1 MLKKYL
7 LLLNLALFSVVTHA
21 QSYQPLNIDGFNE
34 DVIANGIGSPTA
46 TTSADVDGV
55 NYSFCEIG
63 WQSSSSATGTSSG
76 LPVGGLIV
84 SDANSDLEFQLQDY
98 DDDNS
103 IRLSSTLSEITSNVD
118 DDGETFTKL
127 YVLMTSGSG
136 DSNINIEVS
145 FTDNTTQSFTS
156 IVPDWYNQ
164 TSLPVA
170 ASGFGRVN
178 LTNGNFETAFQNPR
192 LYQLEMA
199 LDTDNH
205 TKTIES
211 ITFTRAASSGGI
223 INIFAVSG
231 ITLGDCPNPTDVEI
245 DNIDTNTADVT
256 VNEPAILPLEY
267 EYEVRTGGTPGND
280 DDDLIISDFID
291 SDDTTLNLI
300 NLPASTDLYLYVRS
314 VCDDENPWEGPFEF
328 TTLCDIFEDFYEGFD
343 SSTNMPN
350 CWGALNNTFGFV
362 DISST
367 NYSSPNGL
375 RMYNSFSSS
384 GDLVA
389 FGPRTDELGNGN
401 YRIRFRANGSGTL
414 KVITSAN
421 QESLADT
428 VELETITLSG
438 SWQTYIVE
446 LPAGTH
452 DYFAFQHG
460 FSGMYQ
466 YIYIDDVYY
475 EEIPSC
481 TTPTDFSVSNITID
495 SALFSWEEPSTLV
508 SEGYEIEIRTS
519 GVPGD
524 SDGLFYTEIV
534 DAADT
539 SVEIDGL
546 NNSTNYT
553 AYIRSLCAVDDDS
566 MWSDDLPFQTIAV
579 TPSPWIEAFSTNYE
593 TPFGWTHDGTVSNIT
608 QLNDG
613 GSSNY
618 IYRNIYS
625 FAPELNAASINVGPI
640 LEGDVFTFKYNLV
653 NYSWMAPYNPAPSNS
668 GDIKVEISTDFGETY
683 TEIET
688 FINNGNAGWQEFT
701 YDLEDYEDEYVKIKV
716 TATAFSGS
724 DYYVGFD
731 DFTISNDNACFTP
744 NNIALE
750 DIGLFSAT
758 VSWQNTYVENADAF
772 EYELRT
778 SGNAGSGNDGLVQTD
793 TTDDGDTLEVDFSN
807 LDALTTYS
815 FYIRSICSDTSN
827 SEWTAAFT
835 FTTQYCTPS
844 YNNSSSNHRI
854 LTVGIDELSF
864 TDNIPSVSS
873 TDRTDIEVP
882 DFTVGETYTFNVQ
895 TSGWIAIGAAID
907 YNMDGDFDDD
917 DEIIALPIYEASD
930 IQTYIFTHTIPADAY
945 SGEYRLRIWNR
956 LANAGGSPDDD
967 PCGSYNYGTFVD
979 YQITITGNDL
989 VCANPTDLEAIN
1001 IESYNV
1007 DIVWSEDEDSTVTYQ
1022 IEYGEVNFTQGEGTL
1037 TTTASNAL
1045 FIDGLEANTTYEVY
1059 VKKMCSMNEE
1069 SNWVSITFTTACD
1082 IEAPAAILPVHSCE
1096 ILNVQ
1101 DIEITVNEGETVR
1114 WYASETS
1121 NAILTSINQTGT
1133 YYVSAFEDACESERT
1148 PIEITIVLLLISDAV
1163 STQEFCG
1170 DAQISDL
1177 IVNNAADY
1185 QVHWYDSVAS
1195 TTPLASG
1202 THLDSGTY
1210 YVTLSDDICETDKI
1224 AIQVNI
1230 FSVPNAIT
1238 EQNFAVCGFATL
1250 ADFSFETPE
1259 VATIN
1264 WYANAT
1270 NQSPLDNS
1278 TQVQSGTLYVSV
1290 EQNNCESERT
1300 PIHFV
1305 MYSGLPM
1312 PSASSQ
1318 SFCNFATVADLVAD
1332 DLTEGATLHWYDSAT
1347 AEQSLTPDTPLNN
1360 GTYYVSQKNDTCES
1374 TRKAISVWI
1383 IQLSDPILNPIL
1395 VCDGAV
1401 IDDVHLPIT
1410 TDVEYVWYSNP
1421 TTTTPLSPETILT
1434 NTVYYIS
1441 KTLNGCES
1449 GRTAVDVVV
1458 NPIPNAPTG
1467 DAEQSF
1473 IYDVPS
1479 DATIA
1484 DLIINEGETT
1494 WYISEEDAIN
1504 QENPLDA
1511 NTPLVNGLTYY
1522 TVIVSEFGCVSEVFS
1537 TTVTLTLGAV
1547 QFDKSKLVYY
1557 PNPTT
1562 GKVNIQ
1568 YVDNIEQV
1576 IVYNAI
1582 GQKVSTHLFNS
1593 NHIQFDMSELSQ
1605 GIYLLKLHAGKQQQ
1619 LIKIVKK

>member
-1 MLKKYL
+1 MLKKHL
-7 LLLNLALFSVVTHA
+7 LLLNLALFSVITHA

-55 NYSFCEIG
+55 NYCFCEVG
-63 WQSSSSATGTSSG
+63 WQSSSSASGTSGG
-76 LPVGGLIV
+76 LPVGGLIT
-84 SDANSDLEFQLQDY
+84 STANASLTFQLQDY

-103 IRLSSTLSEITSNVD
+103 IRLTSATNEVTSNIT
-118 DDGETFTKL
+118 DDGDTYTKV
-127 YVLMTSGSG
+127 YVLTTSGSG
-136 DSNINIEVS
+136 QSNMSIEIT
-145 FTDNTTQSFTS
+145 FTDATSQSFTS
-156 IVPDWYNQ
+156 NVPDWFNS
-164 TSLPVA
+164 TLLPVA
-170 ASGFGRVN
+170 SSGFGRVN
-178 LTNGNFETAFQNPR
+178 MSNNSYESSFNNPR
-192 LYQLEMA
+192 LYQMELN
-199 LDTDNH
+199 LDAINH

-211 ITFTRAASSGGI
+211 ITFTRNASSGGV

-231 ITLGDCPNPTDVEI
+231 LTLGECPGPNDVSVS
-245 DNIDTNTADVT
+245 NVGTTTADIEIV
-256 VNEPAILPLEY
+256 EPALLPTEY
-267 EYEVRTGGTPGND
+267 AYEVRTAGTPGSTD
-280 DDDLIISDFID
+280 AGLVTSGTLDAGE
-291 SDDTTLNLI
+291 TTI
-300 NLPASTDLYLYVRS
+300 NLTDLPTSTDLYFYIQS
-314 VCDDENPWEGPFEF
+314 VCDDEE
-328 TTLCDIFEDFYEGFD
+328 
-343 SSTNMPN
+343 
-350 CWGALNNTFGFV
+350 
-362 DISST
+362 
-367 NYSSPNGL
+367 
-375 RMYNSFSSS
+375 
-384 GDLVA
+384 
-389 FGPRTDELGNGN
+389 
-401 YRIRFRANGSGTL
+401 
-414 KVITSAN
+414 TSAW
-421 QESLADT
+421 SAATFFHT
-428 VELETITLSG
+428 V
-438 SWQTYIVE
+438 
-446 LPAGTH
+446 
-452 DYFAFQHG
+452 D
-460 FSGMYQ
+460 
-466 YIYIDDVYY
+466 
-475 EEIPSC
+475 
-481 TTPTDFSVSNITID
+481 
-495 SALFSWEEPSTLV
+495 
-508 SEGYEIEIRTS
+508 
-519 GVPGD
+519 
-524 SDGLFYTEIV
+524 
-534 DAADT
+534 
-539 SVEIDGL
+539 
-546 NNSTNYT
+546 
-553 AYIRSLCAVDDDS
+553 
-566 MWSDDLPFQTIAV
+566 V
-579 TPSPWIEAFSTNYE
+579 TPSPWIEAFSSSL
-593 TPFGWTHDGTVSNIT
+593 PLGWTSSFTNANNGTLQNAEIT
-608 QLNDG
+608 GYYL
-613 GSSNY
+613 
-618 IYRNIYS
+618 YRNLYS
-625 FAPELNAASINVGPI
+625 WNPSSQLTTINVGPI
-640 LEGDVFTFKYNLV
+640 QANDEFTVDYRLK
-653 NYSWMAPYNPAPSNS
+653 NYSGTNAPGAGS
-668 GDIKVEISTDFGETY
+668 GNFVVSISTDFGETY
-683 TEIET
+683 TDVET
-688 FINNGNAGWQEFT
+688 VDNNSLTTTQTFT
-701 YDLEDYEDEYVKIKV
+701 YDLSDYEDEYVKIKIV
-716 TATAFSGS
+716 ATRTSG
-724 DYYVGFD
+724 DYYIGFD
-731 DFTISNDNACFTP
+731 NFKIANEDSCFAP
-744 NNIALE
+744 NNITLE
-750 DIGLFSAT
+750 DISLFGAT
-758 VSWQNTYVENADAF
+758 VAWQDTYAENAESF

-778 SGNAGSGNDGLVQTD
+778 SGAAGSGTDGLVETMTVD
-793 TTDDGDTLEVDFSN
+793 SGETLEAIFEE
-807 LDALTTYS
+807 LEGLTTYY
-815 FYIRSICSDTSN
+815 FYVRSTCSDTEN
-827 SEWTAAFT
+827 SPWTPAFD
-835 FTTQYCTPS
+835 FTTEYCTPS
-844 YNNSSSNHRI
+844 YSNTSFSHRI
-854 LTVGIDELSF
+854 TTVEIEETSF
-864 TDNIPSVSS
+864 VDNIPSVYD
-873 TDRTDIEVP
+873 TDRTNIEVP
-882 DFTVGETYTFNVQ
+882 EMTVGETYTFNA
-895 TSGWIAIGAAID
+895 TTTGWTGVGAAID

-956 LANAGGSPDDD
+956 VANAGGSPDDD

-1037 TTTASNAL
+1037 TTTASNSL

-1133 YYVSAFEDACESERT
+1133 YYVSAFEDGCESERT
-1148 PIEITIVLLLISDAV
+1148 PIEITIVLLPTPDAV

-1210 YVTLSDDICETDKI
+1210 YVTLSDDICETDKV
-1224 AIQVNI
+1224 AIQVNV
-1230 FSVPNAIT
+1230 FSIPNAIT
-1238 EQNFAVCGFATL
+1238 EQSFAICGFATL

-1259 VATIN
+1259 GSVIN

-1270 NQSPLDNS
+1270 NQSPLDSS
-1278 TQVQSGTLYVSV
+1278 TQVQSGTFYVSA
-1290 EQNNCESERT
+1290 ELNNCESART

-1318 SFCNFATVADLVAD
+1318 SFCNFATVADLVAEG
-1332 DLTEGATLHWYDSAT
+1332 LTEGATLHWYDSAT

-1395 VCDGAV
+1395 ACDGAV

-1421 TTTTPLSPETILT
+1421 TTTTPLSSETILT

-1467 DAEQSF
+1467 DVVQSF

-1494 WYISEEDAIN
+1494 WYMSEDDAIN

-1511 NTPLVNGLTYY
+1511 NTPLVNELTYY